1 MVLIMDDDDIALPY
15 RLEKQVGLMEAG
27 NVGATFGVIEWVDS
41 SVKSLGLFPGAV
53 VKGVG
58 CCVIKLAETEC
69 FSAYRD
75 VLTCA
80 DKSTADTL
88 RITCAELIALF

>member
-1 MVLIMDDDDIALPY
+1 MLS
-15 RLEKQVGLMEAG
+15 RL
-27 NVGATFGVIEWVDS
+27 D
-41 SVKSLGLFPGAV
+41 KSFLTRLGAV

-58 CCVIKLAETEC
+58 CWVIKLAETEC

-88 RITCAELIALF
+88 RIICAELIALF